1 MTSPARIMP
10 ITGGTKGTLAVG
22 GRSPPGAATRRGSS
36 LEYTTFKDV
45 TPLFRSSRRMTR
57 QSGHPAVS

>member
-22 GRSPPGAATRRGSS
+22 GRSPPGAAPPRGSS
-36 LEYTTFKDV
+36 LENTTLKDQ
-45 TPLFRSSRRMTR
+45 TPHVRTTRRIHR
-57 QSGHPAVS
+57 QRGHPAVS